1 MRTLGVAVLVMAS
14 GTAGFAQGCMA
25 PAAPFMPA
33 DPADI
38 RAYAVLLRQDFEVY
52 FTDAQ
57 AYFRCLEQERRAVF
71 DEVQQV
77 TQAYAQMIELLAQ
90 E

>member
-1 MRTLGVAVLVMAS
+1 MRTWGVAMLVMAC

-33 DPADI
+33 ELADI
-38 RAYAVLLRQDFEVY
+38 RAYADLLREDFEIY

-57 AYFRCLEQERRAVF
+57 AYFRCLERERRAVF
-71 DEVQQV
+71 DEVQQL

>member
-1 MRTLGVAVLVMAS
+1 MRTLGVVVLVMAS
-14 GTAGFAQGCMA
+14 GTAGFAQGCVT
-25 PAAPFMPA
+25 PSAPFMPA

-38 RAYAVLLRQDFEVY
+38 RAYADLLRQDFEAY

-57 AYFRCLEQERRAVF
+57 VYFRCLEHERRTVF
-71 DEVQQV
+71 DEVQQL

>member
-38 RAYAVLLRQDFEVY
+38 RAYADLLRQDC
-52 FTDAQ
+52 Q
-57 AYFRCLEQERRAVF
+57 
-71 DEVQQV
+71 
-77 TQAYAQMIELLAQ
+77 
-90 E
+90 

>member
-38 RAYAVLLRQDFEVY
+38 RAYADLLRQDFEVY

-77 TQAYAQMIELLAQ
+77 TQAYAQMVELLAQ

>member
-1 MRTLGVAVLVMAS
+1 MRTLGVAVLVVAS
-14 GTAGFAQGCMA
+14 GTAGFAQGCVA

-38 RAYAVLLRQDFEVY
+38 RAYADLLRQDFEAY

-57 AYFRCLEQERRAVF
+57 AYFRCLEHERRAVF

-77 TQAYAQMIELLAQ
+77 TQAYGHMVDLLAQ

>member
-1 MRTLGVAVLVMAS
+1 MRMWGVAILVMAS

-25 PAAPFMPA
+25 PSPPFMPS

-38 RAYAVLLRQDFEVY
+38 RAYADLLRQDFEIY

-57 AYFRCLEQERRAVF
+57 AYFRCLERERRAVF

-77 TQAYAQMIELLAQ
+77 TQAFAQMIELLAQ

>member
-38 RAYAVLLRQDFEVY
+38 RAYADLLRQDFEAY

-77 TQAYAQMIELLAQ
+77 TQAYGHMVDLLAQ

>member
-1 MRTLGVAVLVMAS
+1 
-14 GTAGFAQGCMA
+14 MA

-38 RAYAVLLRQDFEVY
+38 RAYADLLRQDFEVY

-77 TQAYAQMIELLAQ
+77 TQAYAQMNELLA
-90 E
+90 EE

>member
-1 MRTLGVAVLVMAS
+1 MRTLGVVVLAMAL
-14 GTAGFAQGCMA
+14 GTAGFAQGCVA
-25 PAAPFMPA
+25 PSAPFMPA

-38 RAYAVLLRQDFEVY
+38 RAYADLLRQDFEAY

-77 TQAYAQMIELLAQ
+77 TQAYGHMVDLLAQ

>member
-1 MRTLGVAVLVMAS
+1 MRTLGVAVLLMAS

-25 PAAPFMPA
+25 PSAPFMPSE
-33 DPADI
+33 PADI
-38 RAYAVLLRQDFEVY
+38 RAYAELLRQDFEAY
-52 FTDAQ
+52 FTDVQ

-71 DEVQQV
+71 AEVQQV
-77 TQAYAQMIELLAQ
+77 TQAYAQMVELLAQ